1 MRLLHILT
9 ALTLLLGSSLAH
21 AATLNFNGGVVGD
34 CTLPALST
42 QYTCASLIM
51 GSTDNVVIASGY
63 GVTVNSD
70 VSIGYNQGL
79 SMSGTAALTA
89 NKNLDIGNVNPPN
102 LKITGGSL
110 TAKGG
115 NFKVGS
121 QGGTVLVADISAASV
136 SLGGTPVKV
145 TGNITATGNIDISS
159 NSTLNGAISG
169 GSISSSSNVTI
180 SGSVKATGSV
190 SIGSSSTIS
199 GPVSGASITTSS
211 SVTINGSVKATGSV
225 SIGSSSVISGPISGS
240 SITTSSSVS
249 ITGDVTASNSF
260 SLGSGSSLKGTT
272 TAPVVS
278 IDASSS
284 QVQGD
289 ITAST
294 SLTVGSESQIKGNL
308 TSPTMELK
316 SSGIIVTGDVKAS
329 KSLLIGSSTAVK
341 GDVNAGEV
349 SLAATQSYISGNAL
363 VDHIT
368 LESDTRVYQTIT
380 CRAYTPANPC
390 SCVTNKSGYPVGS
403 VYGPKCGPAAPT
415 GPHHFQIDHPGT
427 ALTCA
432 PQTVTVTACAD
443 AACSVK
449 YTGGTDVTVSPGGTL
464 TPIGNSGV
472 ATASVRQYTVGTAT
486 LGLTSVPGATGAL
499 VCKRASDNSSSCDMS
514 FAATGL
520 MVTPVNHHS
529 AVATDFTIS
538 ALQDKPNEQACVP
551 LFRNTTKDL
560 TLSCSYSNP
569 STGTLPVLVKGTG
582 AFVPLAATAS
592 SACSATGQSVN
603 LAFDNAGVATA
614 IMSYADVGKL
624 TLNAKYESASGVD
637 KGLKMQG
644 SGDVIVAPYDF
655 VFSAIATPQ
664 RAGLAVTGVA
674 PATVVSVSA
683 RNALKA
689 VTPNFGRE
697 AAAPAVLLGRT
708 VVEPTFAGHAEPSA
722 DGSLGFSGGVL
733 IATGMSWKEVGLV
746 QFTASLNNYLGW
758 QRPAVNGVVPP
769 LASGTSGQVQFIPH
783 HFITELIKKD
793 DGDEPAAT
801 NGIATPCA
809 APLTCANDGE
819 KGRYAYSGQAIGV
832 RVTARALGGATTQ
845 NYDELNPGVLA
856 PVLLEGLDAATGTIS
871 FPPSTPDGSS
881 RLTDGSKAQ
890 TTVTGVAPAKFTLG
904 IARSMVAY
912 RFPGKAGVPVTVA
925 PTDVLLRA
933 SSTYPGGAVVSSSS
947 ALIQNEARMTV
958 LSGQWQVAHGYG
970 SELLPVRLAV
980 QVQYWNGTK
989 WITNLLDSISAFS
1002 KSQVLFVNCKKTLDC
1017 SKLAAD
1023 DLAYA
1028 VVQGAL
1034 PQANRLTLL
1043 APGAGKAGRVDVSVG
1058 NHPYLGSTV
1067 GVVVFGILRSGPVI
1081 YLREMY

>member
-1 MRLLHILT
+1 MRNYIFLVGLFFYLST
-9 ALTLLLGSSLAH
+9 GMAQ
-21 AATLNFNGGVVGD
+21 AATFNFNGVDVSNCARSG
-34 CTLPALST
+34 A
-42 QYTCASLIM
+42 QYTCGNLSMAD
-51 GSTDNVVIASGY
+51 TDVIVIANGY
-63 GVTVNSD
+63 GVTFNS
-70 VSIGYNQGL
+70 SLAMTYNQGL
-79 SMSGTAALTA
+79 RMSGSAALTA
-89 NKNLDIGNVNPPN
+89 TGNLDIKDINPSN
-102 LKITGGSL
+102 LKVTGGSL
-110 TAKGG
+110 TAE
-115 NFKVGS
+115 
-121 QGGTVLVADISAASV
+121 GGTFSMGAQAQTIIANIAATTIKMGGSA
-136 SLGGTPVKV
+136 VKV
-145 TGNITATGNIDISS
+145 TGSISAKGLVEIASGSTITGAIGGNIVNILPA
-159 NSTLNGAISG
+159 NSQIE
-169 GSISSSSNVTI
+169 
-180 SGSVKATGSV
+180 
-190 SIGSSSTIS
+190 
-199 GPVSGASITTSS
+199 
-211 SVTINGSVKATGSV
+211 
-225 SIGSSSVISGPISGS
+225 
-240 SITTSSSVS
+240 
-249 ITGDVTASNSF
+249 
-260 SLGSGSSLKGTT
+260 
-272 TAPVVS
+272 
-278 IDASSS
+278 
-284 QVQGD
+284 GD
-289 ITAST
+289 ITAKT
-294 SLTVGSESQIKGNL
+294 TLTIGSGSQIKGNL
-308 TSPTMELK
+308 AAPTIDLK
-316 SSGIIVTGDVKAS
+316 ASGLVVTGDVTAL
-329 KSLLIGSSTAVK
+329 KSLTIASG
-341 GDVNAGEV
+341 NAINGNVEGGNV
-349 SLAATQSYISGNAL
+349 TLDAANGYITGNAL

-368 LESDTRVYQTIT
+368 LGSWTHVDQTIT
-380 CRAYTPANPC
+380 CKAYTPANPC
-390 SCVTNKSGYPVGS
+390 SCVTNNSGWPAGS
-403 VYGPKCGPAAPT
+403 VNGPKCGPGTPT
-415 GPHHFQIDHPGT
+415 GPHHFQIDHRGT

-486 LGLTSVPGATGAL
+486 LSLTSVPGATGAL
-499 VCKRASDNSSSCDMS
+499 VCKRSSDNSSSCDMS

-520 MVTPVNHHS
+520 MVNPVNHNS
-529 AVATDFTIS
+529 AVATAFNIS

-551 LFRNTTKDL
+551 LFRNASKDL
-560 TLSCSYSNP
+560 TLSCGYSNP
-569 STGTLPVLVKGTG
+569 ATGTLPVLVKGTG
-582 AFVPLAATAS
+582 AFVPLAASAS

-614 IMSYADVGKL
+614 TMLYADAGKL
-624 TLNAKYESASGVD
+624 TLNAKYESASGSD

-644 SGDVIVAPYDF
+644 SGEVVVAPYDF

>member
-1 MRLLHILT
+1 MRNYIFLVGLFFYLST
-9 ALTLLLGSSLAH
+9 GMAQ
-21 AATLNFNGGVVGD
+21 AATFNFNGVDVSNCARSG
-34 CTLPALST
+34 A
-42 QYTCASLIM
+42 QYTCGNLSMAD
-51 GSTDNVVIASGY
+51 TDVIVIANGY
-63 GVTVNSD
+63 GVTFNS
-70 VSIGYNQGL
+70 SLTMTYNQGL
-79 SMSGTAALTA
+79 RMSGSAALTA
-89 NKNLDIGNVNPPN
+89 TGNLDIKDINPSN
-102 LKITGGSL
+102 LKVTGGSL
-110 TAKGG
+110 TAE
-115 NFKVGS
+115 
-121 QGGTVLVADISAASV
+121 GGTFSMGAQAQTIIANIAATTIKMGGSA
-136 SLGGTPVKV
+136 VKV
-145 TGNITATGNIDISS
+145 TGSISAKGLVEIASGSTITGAIGGNIVNILPA
-159 NSTLNGAISG
+159 NSQIE
-169 GSISSSSNVTI
+169 
-180 SGSVKATGSV
+180 
-190 SIGSSSTIS
+190 
-199 GPVSGASITTSS
+199 
-211 SVTINGSVKATGSV
+211 
-225 SIGSSSVISGPISGS
+225 
-240 SITTSSSVS
+240 
-249 ITGDVTASNSF
+249 
-260 SLGSGSSLKGTT
+260 
-272 TAPVVS
+272 
-278 IDASSS
+278 
-284 QVQGD
+284 GD
-289 ITAST
+289 ITAKT
-294 SLTVGSESQIKGNL
+294 TLTIGSGSQIKGNL
-308 TSPTMELK
+308 AAPTIDLK
-316 SSGIIVTGDVKAS
+316 ASGLVVTGDVTAL
-329 KSLLIGSSTAVK
+329 KSLTIASG
-341 GDVNAGEV
+341 NAINGNVEGGNV
-349 SLAATQSYISGNAL
+349 TLDAANGYITGNAL

-368 LESDTRVYQTIT
+368 LGSWTHVDQTIT
-380 CRAYTPANPC
+380 CKAYTPANPC
-390 SCVTNKSGYPVGS
+390 SCVTNNSGWPAGS
-403 VYGPKCGPAAPT
+403 VNGPKCGPGTPT
-415 GPHHFQIDHPGT
+415 GPHHFQIDHRGT

-499 VCKRASDNSSSCDMS
+499 VCKRSSDNSSSCDMS

-520 MVTPVNHHS
+520 MVNPVNHNS
-529 AVATDFTIS
+529 AVATAFNIS

-551 LFRNTTKDL
+551 LFRNASKDL
-560 TLSCSYSNP
+560 TLSCGYSNP
-569 STGTLPVLVKGTG
+569 ATGTLPVLVKGTG
-582 AFVPLAATAS
+582 AFVPLAASAS

-614 IMSYADVGKL
+614 TMLYADAGKL
-624 TLNAKYESASGVD
+624 TLNAKYESASGSD

-644 SGDVIVAPYDF
+644 SGEVVVAPYDF

-1034 PQANRLTLL
+1034 PQSNRLTLL
-1043 APGAGKAGRVDVSVG
+1043 APGTGKAGRVDVSVG
-1058 NHPYLGSTV
+1058 NHPYLASTV